1 MRARSPWTLLALTGC
16 VSVAAARDS
25 GVAPPFNTCPAHPC
39 TAYNQTPAPICNGG
53 ACLASS
59 LYSNLV
65 LVVSL
70 SEDSDFAPGQSLA
83 IPYGDL
89 SFSPPGVTCN
99 PTGPP
104 CAQLPTYAIVQGA
117 YTVSQ
122 QIQSSEYLDWNLG
135 NPDSLTALPV
145 HVTYRPLW
153 QPAPGAALVDAT
165 SLALPLDLIPAFVVV
180 ETAPSSPPGPGQGPS
195 IGFQA
200 NLQPTLYYEA
210 TIQPDPPFDAV
221 FPPDVQDVTLT
232 TGTTNDEEPL
242 TLEYTMALGS
252 PPMPGLQLPNFSVS
266 RSSGNLVGWQAY
278 LRDAVTLRRLSTLVT
293 LGDSPKVVL
302 PTSHHPAGGDA
313 LTGTELVL
321 APPGNGS
328 PLPTYVAGLTAGELP
343 YTETVPELPTPLT
356 VTGNV
361 TDVSGTAPVE
371 AELFFEVAGAISG
384 TGIYV
389 DEPST
394 GTTLNTTNFEYTA
407 QTSAV
412 IDPSTN
418 NATYSITLPP
428 GEYRV
433 TARPLDA
440 VHQVTVVTAFNVDPT
455 AGATSPQ
462 VLVDVLRPVQ
472 GYALIADTRYMAGAL
487 VEAVPSSCSN
497 SPPPPARSP
506 SAYCMPRDAQT
517 TTDAQGT
524 YNLALDP
531 GNYVLRIEPQSGTG
545 FPWVTQ
551 ALLVPATPVTV
562 PPITVPAPVNAG
574 IQLFDPYG
582 NPVVDAVVRL
592 FQVPAAGP
600 AVEVGLALTDSTGT
614 YDLYLAPSSP

>member
-1 MRARSPWTLLALTGC
+1 VRARSPWPLLVLTGC
-16 VSVAAARDS
+16 VSVAAAPDS
-25 GVAPPFNTCPAHPC
+25 GVSPPFNTCPAHPC
-39 TAYNQTPAPICNGG
+39 TAYNNQTPAPICNGG

-59 LYSNLV
+59 LYSDLV

-70 SEDSDFAPGQSLA
+70 SEDSDFAPGHSIA
-83 IPYGDL
+83 ISYNDL
-89 SFSPPGVTCN
+89 VFSPAGITCAQN
-99 PTGPP
+99 TQ
-104 CAQLPTYAIVQGA
+104 CAQLPGYAIVQGA
-117 YTVSQ
+117 YQVSLQ
-122 QIQSSEYLDWNLG
+122 VQSPPPVGLGWNLG
-135 NPDSLTALPV
+135 NPDQQYSALPV

-153 QPAPGAALVDAT
+153 PPSGSGVVDAT
-165 SLALPLDLIPAFVVV
+165 SLALPLALIPAFVVV

-210 TIQPDPPFDAV
+210 TIQPDPPFDAI
-221 FPPDVQDVTLT
+221 FPPDVEDVTFM
-232 TGTTNDEEPL
+232 TGLKSDEDSL
-242 TLEYTMALGS
+242 TLDTTMALGS
-252 PPMPGLQLPNFSVS
+252 PPVPGAQIPNFSVS

-278 LRDAVTLRRLSTLVT
+278 LRDVTTLRRLSTLVT
-293 LGDSPKVVL
+293 LGSSPKVVL
-302 PTSHHPAGGDA
+302 PTNHHPASGDA

-321 APPGNGS
+321 APPANGS

-343 YTETVPELPTPLT
+343 YTETVPQLPTPLT

-361 TDVSGTAPVE
+361 TDVSGTTPVE
-371 AELFFEVAGAISG
+371 AQLFFEVAGAISG

-394 GTTLNTTNFEYTA
+394 GTTLNTTNFEYAA
-407 QTSAV
+407 QT
-412 IDPSTN
+412 T
-418 NATYSITLPP
+418 ATYSITLPP

-433 TARPLDA
+433 TARPLDT

-472 GYALIADTRYMAGAL
+472 GYALIADGRPMAGAL
-487 VEAVPSSCSN
+487 VEAVPSSCAN
-497 SPPPPARSP
+497 SPPPPAQPP

-517 TTDAQGT
+517 TTDANGT
-524 YNLALDP
+524 YELALDP
-531 GNYVLRIEPQSGTG
+531 GNYVLRVEPQSGTG
-545 FPWVTQ
+545 FPWVTL

-562 PPITVPAPVNAG
+562 PAVTVPAPVNAG
-574 IQLFDPYG
+574 IQLWDPYG

-592 FQVPAAGP
+592 FQVPTTGP